1 MAKEA
6 LIWPNVQPV
15 LAKRDEKVLRLLQ
28 ARDVGWGVTETQ
40 SAFVYPHSLR
50 PLRKIAGLQA
60 ESPSGNGMNVSDVL
74 QRAFSEEETDLNRG
88 AERNSRGVEAESNKE
103 VSLFWRRDVR
113 TVVQYP
119 DLITH
124 ISTIIDDES
133 AFYSRT

>member
-15 LAKRDEKVLRLLQ
+15 LATRNEKVLRLLQ
-28 ARDVGWGVTETQ
+28 ARDIGWGVTETQ

-74 QRAFSEEETDLNRG
+74 HRAFPEEEAHLDGG
-88 AERNSRGVEAESNKE
+88 AERNSRSVEAETNKE
-103 VSLFWRRDVR
+103 VSLFWRR
-113 TVVQYP
+113 
-119 DLITH
+119 
-124 ISTIIDDES
+124 
-133 AFYSRT
+133 